1 MRSMDN
7 YYTQQ
12 AASTMPHFTGHY
24 RQRGSGFG
32 ALAAGIGRFAFP
44 LARKFILPAAKKI
57 GRELLVQG
65 APELIDVVTSKKTP
79 KQAIK
84 NTVKKTVKKQV
95 GGGVRRRRTTVA
107 KRRQTSSVSKISRS
121 SRRRRRRPVTR
132 STTRRLKSVISKASR
147 PKRSRSDF
155 FSKVQ
160 DNDR

>member
-1 MRSMDN
+1 MKSMDS
-7 YYTQQ
+7 YYSQQ
-12 AASTMPHFTGHY
+12 AASAMPHFAGHY

-65 APELIDVVTSKKTP
+65 APELIDVVTSKKSP

-84 NTVKKTVKKQV
+84 NTVRKTVRKQV
-95 GGGVRRRRTTVA
+95 GGGGVRRRRRTRAVIRRR
-107 KRRQTSSVSKISRS
+107 RRQSPVV
-121 SRRRRRRPVTR
+121 RRRRRPVTR
-132 STTRRLKSVISKASR
+132 STTKRRLKKSIISKTSR

-155 FSKVQ
+155 FSKVL

>member
-1 MRSMDN
+1 MKSMDI
-7 YYTQQ
+7 YYSQQ
-12 AASTMPHFTGHY
+12 AASAMPHFAGHY

-57 GRELLVQG
+57 GKELFVQG
-65 APELIDVVTSKKTP
+65 APELIDVVTSKKSP

-84 NTVKKTVKKQV
+84 NTVRKTVRKQV
-95 GGGVRRRRTTVA
+95 GGGGGVRRRRRTRAVIR
-107 KRRQTSSVSKISRS
+107 RRQSPVV
-121 SRRRRRRPVTR
+121 RRRRRPVTR
-132 STTRRLKSVISKASR
+132 STTKRRLKKSIISKTSR

-155 FSKVQ
+155 FSKVL

>member
-1 MRSMDN
+1 MDS
-7 YYTQQ
+7 YYSQQ
-12 AASTMPHFTGHY
+12 AASAMPHFAGHY

-65 APELIDVVTSKKTP
+65 APELIDVVTSKKSP

-84 NTVKKTVKKQV
+84 NTVRKTVRKQV
-95 GGGVRRRRTTVA
+95 GGGGVRRRRRTRAVIRRR
-107 KRRQTSSVSKISRS
+107 RRQSPVV
-121 SRRRRRRPVTR
+121 RRRRPVTR
-132 STTRRLKSVISKASR
+132 STTKRRLKKSIISKTSR
-147 PKRSRSDF
+147 PKRSRSNF
-155 FSKVQ
+155 FSKVL

>member
-1 MRSMDN
+1 MKSMDS
-7 YYTQQ
+7 YYSQQ
-12 AASTMPHFTGHY
+12 AASAMPHFAGHY

-57 GRELLVQG
+57 GKELFVQG
-65 APELIDVVTSKKTP
+65 APELIDVVTSKKSP

-84 NTVKKTVKKQV
+84 NTVRKTVRKQV
-95 GGGVRRRRTTVA
+95 GGGGGVRRRRRTRAVR
-107 KRRQTSSVSKISRS
+107 RRQSPVV
-121 SRRRRRRPVTR
+121 RRRRPVAR
-132 STTRRLKSVISKASR
+132 STTKRRLKKSIISKTSR

-155 FSKVQ
+155 FSKVL

>member
-1 MRSMDN
+1 MDS
-7 YYTQQ
+7 YYSQQ
-12 AASTMPHFTGHY
+12 AASAMPHFAGHY

-57 GRELLVQG
+57 GKELFVQG
-65 APELIDVVTSKKTP
+65 APELIDVVTSKKSP

-84 NTVKKTVKKQV
+84 NTVRKTVRKQV
-95 GGGVRRRRTTVA
+95 GGGGGVRRRRRTRAVR
-107 KRRQTSSVSKISRS
+107 RRQSPVV
-121 SRRRRRRPVTR
+121 RRRRRPVTR
-132 STTRRLKSVISKASR
+132 STTKRRLKKSIISKTSR

-155 FSKVQ
+155 FSKVL